1 MINKD
6 DMEKKKL
13 DILKGLLNMMDKDAE
28 KEKKLREYY
37 IAVAGAEVAKEES
50 GDR

>member
-6 DMEKKKL
+6 DMDKKKL
-13 DILKGLLNMMDKDAE
+13 DILKGLLKIMDKDAE
-28 KEKKLREYY
+28 KERKLRERY
-37 IAVAGAEVAKEES
+37 IVVAGAEVAMEES